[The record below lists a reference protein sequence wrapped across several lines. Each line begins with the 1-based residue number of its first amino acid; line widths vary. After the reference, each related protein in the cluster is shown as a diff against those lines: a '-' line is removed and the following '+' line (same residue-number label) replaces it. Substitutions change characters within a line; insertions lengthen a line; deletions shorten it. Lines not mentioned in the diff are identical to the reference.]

1 MCKRKNNL
9 EKIKGFQ
16 ISLNFRVDYYSIP
29 GSLAPLVKSIYNGD
43 VYVERKPTEEEM
55 QIIDYDGVASC
66 MNTTITELLYHPCH
80 IIIKKDDERCTV
92 YIHRNFMSIQYST
105 KSADENDYVVNKVA
119 GFLLPVFKDDH
130 FNVQDV
136 CCQMI
141 YSCLDIEK
149 DDIWNSFDKTAFPV
163 MEEATMINGTYVD
176 THQCG
181 DYYIDLTRYIN
192 PNDSGK
198 YDVVVKTSALCNVGL
213 DDVKDVEGLGAFLSA
228 IVKESVNEITRCFTE

>member
-9 EKIKGFQ
+9 EKIKKFQ
-16 ISLNFRVDYYSIP
+16 RSLNFRVDYYSIP
-29 GSLAPLVKSIYNGD
+29 GSIVPLVKSIYNGD

-92 YIHRNFMSIQYST
+92 YIHRNFMSIQYNTTS
-105 KSADENDYVVNKVA
+105 SDENDDIINKVA
-119 GFLLPVFKDDH
+119 GFLLLVFKEGH

-141 YSCLDIEK
+141 YSCPDTEK
-149 DDIWNSFDKTAFPV
+149 DDIWNKFDKTAFPV
-163 MEEATMINGTYVD
+163 MEEANMINGTYVD

-181 DYYIDLTRYIN
+181 DFYIDLTRNIS

-198 YDVVVKTSALCNVGL
+198 YDVVVKTSALFNEGL
-213 DDVKDVEGLGAFLSA
+213 DDVKDEEGLRSCLSG
-228 IVKESVNEITRCFTE
+228 IVTESVNEITRCFAE